1 MDLIK
6 TTRTLADDLHALRR
20 PAGVSHVY
28 NPLRYMWP
36 AHERFLLRHYCVAEP
51 ERRFGPDGVGL
62 EFYRPAFS
70 PRPRRYLI
78 LGMNPGPHGMVQTGL
93 PFGDVVNAAA
103 MLGYKTGDQVP
114 APDLAGVPL
123 HPRRPIVGLTAT
135 RREASGERLWGG
147 LASIFGGLDQ
157 ALAGCFA
164 ANYCPLAYFAD
175 DAQGTNIT
183 PEDFGKKTING
194 KPNPRHD
201 PGYAAELDKVCL
213 PYLVRV
219 ARAMRVEV
227 ILAVGRYAEA
237 KANIIAAL
245 CPEATRRCPS
255 PKVVYLTHPSPLA
268 TRSAGEW
275 ATMARH
281 ALENAGVLPPG
292 ASEVGP

>member
-1 MDLIK
+1 MMDLIK
-6 TTRTLADDLHALRR
+6 TTCALADDLHALRR

-36 AHERFLLRHYCVAEP
+36 AHERFLSRHYVTDRASA
-51 ERRFGPDGVGL
+51 PDGRL
-62 EFYRPAFS
+62 DFYEPAGTA
-70 PRPRRYLI
+70 RPRQYLI

-103 MLGYKTGDQVP
+103 MLGYRTGDQVL
-114 APDLAGVPL
+114 APVLDGVEL
-123 HPRRPIVGLTAT
+123 HPGRPVIGLVAT

-147 LASIFGGLDQ
+147 LAAIFGGLDQ
-157 ALAGCFA
+157 TLAQCFA

-175 DAQGTNIT
+175 DAQGTNVT

-201 PGYAAELDKVCL
+201 PGYAAELDKICL

-281 ALENAGVLPPG
+281 ALENVGALPPG

>member
-6 TTRTLADDLHALRR
+6 TTRALADDLHALRC

-36 AHERFLLRHYCVAEP
+36 AHERFLSRHYVR
-51 ERRFGPDGVGL
+51 ERESLPNVGRL
-62 EFYRPAFS
+62 DLYRPAGTAKS
-70 PRPRRYLI
+70 RRYLI

-103 MLGYKTGDQVP
+103 MLGYKTGDQIP
-114 APDLAGVPL
+114 APDLASVAL
-123 HPRRPIVGLTAT
+123 HPSRPVIGLSAT

-147 LASIFGGLDQ
+147 LASIWGSLD
-157 ALAGCFA
+157 AVLADCFA

-175 DAQGTNIT
+175 DASGTNVT
-183 PEDFGKKTING
+183 PEEFGKRTVNG
-194 KPNPRHD
+194 KPNPRYD
-201 PGYAAELDKVCL
+201 TAYAAELDEVCL

-227 ILAVGRYAEA
+227 ILAVGRYAEVKA
-237 KANIIAAL
+237 KIIAAL

-281 ALENAGVLPPG
+281 ALDAACVLPPG
-292 ASEVGP
+292 ASEVRP

>member
-6 TTRTLADDLHALRR
+6 TTRALADDLHALRR

-28 NPLRYMWP
+28 NPLRYMWS
-36 AHERFLLRHYCVAEP
+36 AHERFLLRHYVLTGRLLDGDGNDDGEEYQGVA
-51 ERRFGPDGVGL
+51 
-62 EFYRPAFS
+62 
-70 PRPRRYLI
+70 PRRYLI

-103 MLGYKTGDQVP
+103 MLGYRTGDQVP
-114 APDLAGVPL
+114 APDLAGVEL
-123 HPRRPIVGLTAT
+123 HPSRPVIGLSAT

-147 LASIFGGLDQ
+147 LAAIFGGLEQ
-157 ALAGCFA
+157 TLAACFA

-245 CPEATRRCPS
+245 CPEATRQCPS

-281 ALENAGVLPPG
+281 ALENAGALPPG

>member
-6 TTRTLADDLHALRR
+6 TTRILADDLHALRR

-36 AHERFLLRHYCVAEP
+36 AHERFLSRHYVTDRASA
-51 ERRFGPDGVGL
+51 PDGRL
-62 EFYRPAFS
+62 DFYEPAGAT
-70 PRPRRYLI
+70 RPRRYLI

-103 MLGYKTGDQVP
+103 MLGYRTGDQVP
-114 APDLAGVPL
+114 APDLAGVEL
-123 HPRRPIVGLTAT
+123 HPSRPVIGLSAT

-147 LASIFGGLDQ
+147 LAAIFGGLEQ
-157 ALAGCFA
+157 TLAACFA

-175 DAQGTNIT
+175 DAQGTNVT
-183 PEDFGKKTING
+183 PEDFGKKTIKG
-194 KPNPRHD
+194 EPNPRHD

-245 CPEATRRCPS
+245 QPDDSRPAR

-281 ALENAGVLPPG
+281 ALENAGALPPG